1 LDTCIN
7 DAGYI
12 TPESNSGVLISRA
25 VAPTKKSEP
34 TTIKVAYDPTDAQQ
48 LELVKQMEAST
59 ANDKNVRV
67 VSVVW
72 EGAQLEEVIGQ
83 HCVFLIDVKG
93 NFLGG
98 MDKET
103 AYRFKGILRTA
114 KTLVWVTRY
123 NTAKDRSPDYALVQG
138 LVRTLATE
146 NDDCKVFSVALEEA
160 TGSRTA
166 ATNILK
172 VTNAHLSAK
181 DEPED
186 EYVEIN
192 GTLHVPRVTKAD
204 DMAAQVHATEHKVT
218 LPWGQLQQPSLTI
231 GTVGRLNTLVFEQ
244 EIVSTEPLKAEEVL
258 VEIRAVGLS
267 NRDLLV
273 AQGHV
278 HDDTFG
284 SEFAAVVKKSGS
296 GNSFKVG
303 DNVFGIAKGAMSSE
317 RRVNASQLQKMP
329 QGMDFTEAA
338 TYPVAF
344 TTAYYSLVHCAR
356 LRHGETILV
365 HGAATE
371 LGQSVIQLAQQH
383 NCEVFITVD
392 SSEQAIALQE
402 KYNIPRS
409 HTFSSQTS
417 DFASAVRRLTQGRGV
432 DVAVTSRAGE
442 IARDSWDCLATFGR
456 LIGIGGNNTL
466 TNFPAGKSRMFVDV
480 NIQELAQTPE
490 FAAVFDEVAKLMAS
504 NKLTLD
510 TSIRVLG
517 LNDVK
522 TAFRQLANA
531 DHSGRMAIKMD
542 KDEVIEMVL
551 AANTNSLYDA
561 NSSYLLAGG
570 FGGIGQDLSRWMIQN
585 GCKNLILPARSRVEG
600 TGSER
605 EKFLNEL
612 RAMGCDVR
620 APLCDITDKKALQ
633 KTIADLK
640 DSMPPIKG
648 AIQSAMT
655 LRDSSFQNMT
665 MEDWHAGLSPK
676 LVGSWNLHETLPN
689 DLDFFIMFSSTLGI
703 MGSFGQANY
712 TSGNT
717 YEDALAIHR
726 VRHGHRA
733 HAVALG
739 MVVGVGMVAED
750 EGIAA
755 LLKARGML
763 EEVTPEDIYDLVRFC
778 CNPSHAC
785 VGGQVITPLSLPKDF
800 HAMGIIEPAGFE
812 RPIYS
817 HLQILPSRHAAA
829 LENSADAKK
838 LPSHSLPSATSLAEA
853 TNIITEAIQAQLSSL
868 LVVSKDD
875 IDPKKPI
882 HKYGVDSLVAVEMKN
897 WFMKGVGADVGTADI
912 LGHSGISEL
921 AAKVATRSK
930 FVKDEL
936 KA

>member
-1 LDTCIN
+1 
-7 DAGYI
+7 
-12 TPESNSGVLISRA
+12 
-25 VAPTKKSEP
+25 
-34 TTIKVAYDPTDAQQ
+34 
-48 LELVKQMEAST
+48 
-59 ANDKNVRV
+59 
-67 VSVVW
+67 
-72 EGAQLEEVIGQ
+72 
-83 HCVFLIDVKG
+83 
-93 NFLGG
+93 
-98 MDKET
+98 
-103 AYRFKGILRTA
+103 
-114 KTLVWVTRY
+114 
-123 NTAKDRSPDYALVQG
+123 
-138 LVRTLATE
+138 LAE
-146 NDDCKVFSVALEEA
+146 N
-160 TGSRTA
+160 
-166 ATNILK
+166 
-172 VTNAHLSAK
+172 
-181 DEPED
+181 
-186 EYVEIN
+186 
-192 GTLHVPRVTKAD
+192 TKA
-204 DMAAQVHATEHKVT
+204 
-218 LPWGQLQQPSLTI
+218 
-231 GTVGRLNTLVFEQ
+231 
-244 EIVSTEPLKAEEVL
+244 
-258 VEIRAVGLS
+258 
-267 NRDLLV
+267 
-273 AQGHV
+273 
-278 HDDTFG
+278 
-284 SEFAAVVKKSGS
+284 
-296 GNSFKVG
+296 
-303 DNVFGIAKGAMSSE
+303 
-317 RRVNASQLQKMP
+317 
-329 QGMDFTEAA
+329 
-338 TYPVAF
+338 
-344 TTAYYSLVHCAR
+344 
-356 LRHGETILV
+356 
-365 HGAATE
+365 
-371 LGQSVIQLAQQH
+371 
-383 NCEVFITVD
+383 
-392 SSEQAIALQE
+392 
-402 KYNIPRS
+402 
-409 HTFSSQTS
+409 
-417 DFASAVRRLTQGRGV
+417 
-432 DVAVTSRAGE
+432 
-442 IARDSWDCLATFGR
+442 
-456 LIGIGGNNTL
+456 
-466 TNFPAGKSRMFVDV
+466 
-480 NIQELAQTPE
+480 
-490 FAAVFDEVAKLMAS
+490 
-504 NKLTLD
+504 
-510 TSIRVLG
+510 
-517 LNDVK
+517 
-522 TAFRQLANA
+522 
-531 DHSGRMAIKMD
+531 
-542 KDEVIEMVL
+542 
-551 AANTNSLYDA
+551 LYDA

-570 FGGIGQDLSRWMIQN
+570 FGGIGQDLSKWMIQN

-612 RAMGCDVR
+612 RAMGCNVR
-620 APLCDITDKKALQ
+620 APLCDITDKEAL
-633 KTIADLK
+633 KSTIADLAT
-640 DSMPPIKG
+640 SMPPIKG

-676 LVGSWNLHETLPN
+676 LVGSWNLHETLPD

-739 MVVGVGMVAED
+739 MVIGVGMVAED